1 VVAFPAMNLKGL
13 VEGLLSEL
21 QKVSESDAVVG
32 APQAAGKA
40 TVVPLSRIS
49 IGFGTATG
57 QVGGRAGTDA
67 NEGGGNAEAGGV
79 GGAIVVEP
87 RAFVIVGED
96 GHPYMMA
103 LKKGKAAVIRRGVAI
118 GPDAEAALL
127 AAKTRGELPAEGSLG
142 DEL

>member
-1 VVAFPAMNLKGL
+1 MNLKGL

-32 APQAAGKA
+32 APRDAGKA

-49 IGFGTATG
+49 IGFGSGTG
-57 QVGGRAGTDA
+57 QLGGRSQGGES
-67 NEGGGNAEAGGV
+67 EGGGNAEAGGV

-127 AAKTRGELPAEGSLG
+127 VAQARGELTANGASSGES
-142 DEL
+142 